1 MSKINITRTKN
12 SVSATAHLPYAA
24 YKHACELA
32 TASKGTIGRTTN
44 GFFKADF
51 DTVETA
57 DKFVRTWRA
66 DYAEAHAAY
75 TPKEKTDKK
84 ADKKTKPSSTKK
96 GKGKDNSFDFDSVK
110 GNTKKEKNKALH
122 AMLVGMG
129 IGDSRTEAYQA
140 VWTARP
146 WAK

>member
-96 GKGKDNSFDFDSVK
+96 GNAKKMTLDDFIINNPSCTREEAKAYGFKGTRADL
-110 GNTKKEKNKALH
+110 KARKVELG
-122 AMLVGMG
+122 V
-129 IGDSRTEAYQA
+129 R
-140 VWTARP
+140 
-146 WAK
+146 

>member
-1 MSKINITRTKN
+1 MSKINITRSKN
-12 SVSATAHLPYAA
+12 SVSATAHLPYGA

-32 TASKGTIGRTTN
+32 TAHKGTIGRNAN

-84 ADKKTKPSSTKK
+84 ADTKKSKPSSTKK
-96 GKGKDNSFDFDSVK
+96 GNAKKMSLDDFII
-110 GNTKKEKNKALH
+110 NNPH
-122 AMLVGMG
+122 C
-129 IGDSRTEAYQA
+129 SRTEAKAYGFKGTRA
-140 VWTARP
+140 DLKAR
-146 WAK
+146 KVELGVR